1 MTAIEFRNS
10 GFEIPL
16 HHSLTEQ
23 IMMAG
28 VPRNIAIV
36 NGTLAAAMGLGLRL
50 WLAGFLFWAVGHGIT
65 AFAARK
71 DPQFMEV
78 LIRHLKSKPC
88 LEA

>member
-1 MTAIEFRNS
+1 MSDTGLKIS

-28 VPRNIAIV
+28 VPRNIALV

-50 WLAGFLFWAVGHGIT
+50 WLVGFLIWAVGHGIA

-71 DPQFMEV
+71 DPQFLEV
-78 LIRHLKSKPC
+78 LIRHLKSKPY

>member
-1 MTAIEFRNS
+1 MTDTGFEIS
-10 GFEIPL
+10 GFEIPV
-16 HHSLTEQ
+16 HRSLTEQ

-28 VPRNIAIV
+28 VPRNIAIL

-50 WLAGFLFWAVGHGIT
+50 WLVGFLVWVVGHGIA

-78 LIRHLKSKPC
+78 LIRHLKFKSY

>member
-1 MTAIEFRNS
+1 MTDYSNT

-16 HHSLTEQ
+16 HRSLTEQ

-28 VPRNIAIV
+28 VPRNIAIL

-50 WLAGFLFWAVGHGIT
+50 WLVGFLIWAVGHSIA

-71 DPQFMEV
+71 DPQFMDV
-78 LIRHLKSKPC
+78 LIRHLKSKNYM
-88 LEA
+88 EV

>member
-1 MTAIEFRNS
+1 MTAIDSRSS

-16 HHSLTEQ
+16 HRSLTEQ

-50 WLAGFLFWAVGHGIT
+50 WLVGFLIWAVGHSIA

-78 LIRHLKSKPC
+78 LIRHLKSKNYM
-88 LEA
+88 EV

>member
-1 MTAIEFRNS
+1 MTDT

-16 HHSLTEQ
+16 HRSLTEQ

-28 VPRNIAIV
+28 VPRNIAIL

-50 WLAGFLFWAVGHGIT
+50 WLVGFLIWAVGHSIA

-71 DPQFMEV
+71 DPQFMDV
-78 LIRHLKSKPC
+78 LVRHLKSKPA